1 MGVSEMEMDQF
12 DSGCFRIVV
21 PTGWMAFLGIDSECR
36 TTQKKVHIF
45 KDAKLET
52 DIFTHAGITICFFDR
67 QDYYV
72 SPKFF
77 YDNVADIEAFTLGA
91 YTWNGYTCTSFGY
104 PYTMLEANHDGCV
117 FQVMILMKNG
127 EHQIS
132 LQDPNVRSILASI
145 ETCGE

>member
-1 MGVSEMEMDQF
+1 MSEQVVEVF
-12 DSGCFRIVV
+12 DSGYFRINV
-21 PTGWMAFLGIDSECR
+21 PVGWMAFLGIDSECR

-67 QDYYV
+67 KDYYL
-72 SPKFF
+72 SPKFI
-77 YDNVADIEAFTLGA
+77 YDDIVDMEAFTLGA

-104 PYTMLEANHDGCV
+104 PYTMLEAKHDGCV

-127 EHQIS
+127 EHEIS
-132 LQDPNVRSILASI
+132 LDDPDVRMILGSLI
-145 ETCGE
+145 QTN

>member
-1 MGVSEMEMDQF
+1 MSEMIVEVF
-12 DSGCFRIVV
+12 DSGYFRINV
-21 PTGWMAFLGIDSECR
+21 PVGWMAFLGIDSECR

-67 QDYYV
+67 QDYYL
-72 SPKFF
+72 SPKFI
-77 YDNVADIEAFTLGA
+77 YDDIVDMEAFILGA

-104 PYTMLEANHDGCV
+104 PYTMLEAKHDGCV

-127 EHQIS
+127 EHEIS
-132 LQDPNVRSILASI
+132 LDDPDVRMILGSLI
-145 ETCGE
+145 QTI

>member
-1 MGVSEMEMDQF
+1 MGVSEMDQF
-12 DSGCFRIVV
+12 DSGYFRIAV
-21 PTGWMAFLGIDSECR
+21 PAGWMAFLGIDSECR
-36 TTQKKVHIF
+36 TTPKKVHIF

-67 QDYYV
+67 QDYYL

-77 YDNVADIEAFTLGA
+77 YDDAEDMEAFTLGA

-104 PYTMLEANHDGCV
+104 PYTMLEAKHNGCV
-117 FQVMILMKNG
+117 FQVMILTKNG

-132 LQDPNVRSILASI
+132 LQDSDVRSILASI
-145 ETCGE
+145 DTCGQ